1 MESILELL
9 KRILVVLVL
18 LTVILVDIGY
28 GLYQYNNKRVT
39 SDYYETYKTQD
50 TVPQGKVGS

>member
-1 MESILELL
+1 MELL

-28 GLYQYNNKRVT
+28 GFYQYNNKWVT